1 MKKIIQMVIVIIF
14 TITTTNAQGVDWNWA
29 VKGGGTLEDKA
40 ESIVVDALGNRY
52 VLGNFKSPTIS
63 FGSIVLMNANSSTT
77 NPTSDFFLLK
87 YDSNGSLVW
96 ANRYG
101 NLGNDVGNSMTIDS
115 LGYPYISGF
124 FDSSILPIPKQNKNM
139 TISFINLNATTGS
152 DFAIRF
158 DTNGFALWANNFG
171 LNSVE
176 SNSIKINGTGDLYV
190 LGQVFSYTNNTHQVY
205 LRKINNLSGLV
216 VWETYGKTTNGFYEY
231 GNAVDVD
238 SAGNAYIIGT
248 YDGVINFGNS
258 IVNPTILTLT
268 PNTVFNDEMFLVK
281 YNALGVP
288 QWIKRAYDTGGN
300 YVTGSSVRVDN
311 NGNVFI
317 SGVSWGSNVRF
328 GNGKSFTASTN
339 SNIFVVKYSPST
351 TLPNTV
357 NAQWVNSVNGLSDSL
372 GNHSLDVDNA
382 GFVYVGANDI
392 NNAAVVK
399 IEDLSGQNINL
410 WKSNGLSAFVKSV
423 FYTNNSIYC
432 TGSYKSGFNT
442 TFGPSTI
449 PSSNGLEDAFVAKIG
464 PCTYPSPPTISKLSS
479 CLNQNY
485 ILTANLSNPANYGVA
500 NWYSSLTST
509 TPLGNPYVTP
519 TINLTTSYYAE
530 VKNSCGV
537 SSRVRITLNSFD
549 CQIDDDKTRIM
560 NVKNTKSVLN
570 EGINIFPNPSSGIF
584 NIDLNEFK
592 QGTIEVYNQLGARVK
607 NVELNDEKNDYQ
619 LDLSGF
625 AKGIYILNL
634 INDNQKISKKIVV
647 E

>member
-14 TITTTNAQGVDWNWA
+14 TI
-29 VKGGGTLEDKA
+29 TLEDKA

-87 YDSNGSLVW
+87 YDTNGSLLW

-101 NLGNDVGNSMTIDS
+101 GAGNDVGNSMTIDS
-115 LGYPYISGF
+115 LGHPYISGF
-124 FDSSILPIPKQNKNM
+124 FDSNILPIPKQNKNM
-139 TISFINLNATTGS
+139 TISFINLNATAGS

-248 YDGVINFGNS
+248 YDGVINFGNT
-258 IVNPTILTLT
+258 IVNPTILSLT

-288 QWIKRAYDTGGN
+288 QWIKRAYDLGN
-300 YVTGSSVRVDN
+300 YVTGSSIRVDN
-311 NGNVFI
+311 SGNIFI
-317 SGVSWGSNVRF
+317 SGISSGTNVRF
-328 GNGKSFTASTN
+328 GNGIAYSATQS
-339 SNIFVVKYSPST
+339 SNIFVVKYSPSN

-357 NAQWVNSVNGLSDSL
+357 TAQWVNSVNGLSSLL
-372 GNHSLDVDNA
+372 GNHSLDIDNA
-382 GFVYVGANDI
+382 GFVYIGANDI

-399 IEDLSGQNINL
+399 IDDLFGQNVSS

-423 FYTNNSIYC
+423 FFTNNSIYC
-432 TGSYKSGFNT
+432 SGSYNSGFNT
-442 TFGPSTI
+442 TFGPLTI
-449 PSSNGLEDAFVAKIG
+449 SSSSGLEDAFVARIG
-464 PCTYPSPPTISKLSS
+464 LCTYPSPPSVTAVQICFFKSIGR
-479 CLNQNY
+479 Y
-485 ILTANLSNPANYGVA
+485 TLTANLTNPANYGTA

-509 TPLGNPYVTP
+509 IPLIGNPYVTP
-519 TINLTTSYYAE
+519 VINSTTYYYAE
-530 VKNSCGV
+530 VKNPCGA
-537 SSRVRITLNSFD
+537 STRVRVRLDPFECPSD
-549 CQIDDDKTRIM
+549 PIDDGDIQTRLQDGKESI
-560 NVKNTKSVLN
+560 LN
-570 EGINIFPNPSSGIF
+570 ENEFINIYPNPSSGTF
-584 NIDLNEFK
+584 NINLSEFQK
-592 QGTIEVYNQLGARVK
+592 GTLEVYNQLGALVK
-607 NVELNDEKNDYQ
+607 NVELNDEKNSYQ

-625 AKGIYILNL
+625 SKGIYILNL
-634 INDNQKISKKIVV
+634 TNDNQKISKKIVI